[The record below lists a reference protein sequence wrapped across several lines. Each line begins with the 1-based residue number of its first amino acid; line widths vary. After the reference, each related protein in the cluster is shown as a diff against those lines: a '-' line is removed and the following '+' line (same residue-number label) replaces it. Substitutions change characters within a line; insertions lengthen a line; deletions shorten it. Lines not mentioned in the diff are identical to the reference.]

1 MFYRV
6 RGNWKKLLR
15 TATHYRR
22 WFVLLIV
29 VLVSVS
35 PSQIPGLQYKKG
47 FKSDSDSHTIIALWP
62 YYWAGRPSRTVRQET
77 CPLFE
82 LLTVSPNPG
91 QMRPSV
97 VNWGSVAATH
107 IYPTWEYAPSI
118 VHGTAPTSTSGNSF
132 CTFLSPTS
140 EAKMQSSLIL
150 LAGHGNIV
158 GSVRHRESDA
168 YLGYPSPWS
177 CAKRLLRFRQWRLRG
192 PV

>member
-1 MFYRV
+1 MYEEIEKNCCALPLTI
-6 RGNWKKLLR
+6 GDGSCYWLLCSF
-15 TATHYRR
+15 RR
-22 WFVLLIV
+22 
-29 VLVSVS
+29 
-35 PSQIPGLQYKKG
+35 QYHRCLDNSTRK
-47 FKSDSDSHTIIALWP
+47 DSDPTAIVTIIALWP
-62 YYWAGRPSRTVRQET
+62 YYWAGRPSGTVRQET
-77 CPLFE
+77 CPLFG

-91 QMRPSV
+91 EMRPSAV
-97 VNWGSVAATH
+97 KWGSVAATH

-150 LAGHGNIV
+150 LAEHGNIV
-158 GSVRHRESDA
+158 GLVRRRESDA
-168 YLGYPSPWS
+168 YLGCPSPWS